1 MNDRV
6 ILVMR
11 HAEKSDDPLDPHLTS
26 AGLARAKALAHYIPA
41 TFGMPQFL
49 FASAASKHSRRP
61 IETLEPLAAQCH
73 LTIDDSYADQDYGAL
88 AHHLRKNDGMAGAL
102 VVVCWHH
109 GNIPPMM
116 HALHAAAGDYP
127 NPWKGDVFD
136 LILQVTLG
144 SGAPSVRRITEPS
157 FPP

>member
-11 HAEKSDDPLDPHLTS
+11 HAEKSNDPLDPHLTS
-26 AGLARAKALAHYIPA
+26 AGLARAKTLAHYIPA
-41 TFGMPQFL
+41 TFGAPNIL

-61 IETLEPLAAQCH
+61 IETLEPLAAQCR

-88 AHHLRKNDGMAGAL
+88 AHHLRKNDALADAL

-109 GNIPPMM
+109 GNIPPLM
-116 HALHAAAGDYP
+116 HALQAAAGDYP
-127 NPWKGDVFD
+127 NPWKADVFN
-136 LILQVTLG
+136 LILEVTLG
-144 SGAPSVRRITEPS
+144 GGTPGVKSMTEP
-157 FPP
+157 F

>member
-1 MNDRV
+1 MKDRV

-11 HAEKSDDPLDPHLTS
+11 HGEKSNDPLDPHLTI
-26 AGLARAKALAHYIPA
+26 AGQARAKALARYVPA
-41 TFGMPQFL
+41 TFGAPKFL

-61 IETLEPLAAQCH
+61 IETLEPLAAECH

-88 AHHLRKNDGMAGAL
+88 AHYLRKNDAFAESL

-116 HALHAAAGDYP
+116 HALGAAAGDYP
-127 NPWKGDVFD
+127 NPWKPDVFN
-136 LILQVTLG
+136 LILQTMLG
-144 SGAPSVRRITEPS
+144 KETTEVKTITEP
-157 FPP
+157 F